1 MEGCRFLVLRRAFL
15 ISAASKFRGGERA
28 RATHPRPSA
37 NGPRR
42 AAKRARGGNA
52 PRRPHHQSLH
62 PPGTK
67 ENPLSTE
74 RVNEKARSLMAPVLG
89 AERTEEVIRL
99 INELEKLDD
108 VRKLRPLLAG

>member
-1 MEGCRFLVLRRAFL
+1 MKDSRVL
-15 ISAASKFRGGERA
+15 
-28 RATHPRPSA
+28 
-37 NGPRR
+37 
-42 AAKRARGGNA
+42 AAKGRVQLIPDRALMDPA
-52 PRRPHHQSLH
+52 ARRSGLVEVTLGDGHTVSHFTRH

-89 AERTEEVIRL
+89 AERCEEVIRH